1 MSIDLKKL
9 WEVTVVVST
18 EAHELSEKDI
28 YLDYNTQYDYE
39 TFLGWYSIKIDLDR
53 KTVTYYNN
61 DRVPYEDFTYQE
73 YYTLPLELLEMTE
86 KDIIKWVHKKGDEY
100 LEKEL
105 LNDKYELER
114 MKRNVEIL
122 TEKIK
127 ELEENGKNKL

>member
-1 MSIDLKKL
+1 M
-9 WEVTVVVST
+9 
-18 EAHELSEKDI
+18 
-28 YLDYNTQYDYE
+28 
-39 TFLGWYSIKIDLDR
+39 DR

-61 DRVPYEDFTYQE
+61 DPVPYEDFTYQE

>member
-1 MSIDLKKL
+1 MLIDLKKL

>member
-1 MSIDLKKL
+1 MLIDLKKL

-127 ELEENGKNKL
+127 ELEEKGKNKL

>member
-1 MSIDLKKL
+1 MLIDLKKL

-127 ELEENGKNKL
+127 ELVENGKNKL

>member
-1 MSIDLKKL
+1 MLIDLKKL

-39 TFLGWYSIKIDLDR
+39 TFLEWYSLKIDLDR

-86 KDIIKWVHKKGDEY
+86 KEIIKWVHKKGDEY
-100 LEKEL
+100 LEKQL

-114 MKRNVEIL
+114 MKRNVELL

>member
-1 MSIDLKKL
+1 MLIDLKKL

-39 TFLGWYSIKIDLDR
+39 TFLGWYSLKIDLDR

-86 KDIIKWVHKKGDEY
+86 KDIIKWVHKKRDEY

>member
-1 MSIDLKKL
+1 MLIDLKKL

-18 EAHELSEKDI
+18 EAEELSEKDI

-86 KDIIKWVHKKGDEY
+86 KEIIKWVHKKGDEY
-100 LEKEL
+100 LEKQL

>member
-1 MSIDLKKL
+1 MLIDLKKL

-39 TFLGWYSIKIDLDR
+39 TFLGWYSLKIDLDR

>member
-1 MSIDLKKL
+1 MLIDLKKL

-28 YLDYNTQYDYE
+28 YLNYNTQYDYE
-39 TFLGWYSIKIDLDR
+39 TFLGWYSLKIDLDR